1 MLVIPLSSEFIPAVL
16 DGRKLSTIRLGR
28 RPYPRGPCVLRAKNW
43 ELPIEIH
50 NVRFSRLD
58 ELTQDDAHADGFT
71 SLEELQ
77 KELRRFYP
85 SVGPNDFVTIVEFV
99 KK

>member
-1 MLVIPLSSEFIPAVL
+1 MVVIPLSSEFIPAVL

-28 RPYPRGPCVLRAKNW
+28 RPYPRGPCVLRTKSRD
-43 ELPIEIH
+43 LPIEIH

-58 ELTQDDAHADGFT
+58 ELTQADAYADGFT
-71 SLEELQ
+71 SLEELHE
-77 KELRRFYP
+77 ELRRFYP
-85 SVGPNDFVTIVEFV
+85 SVGPNDYVTIVEFI